1 MESRRVRE
9 VAVRSQEVVAL
20 RLGISQAEVSRLERE
35 AFRKLRANP
44 EARLLLRYIS
54 QQNAQP
60 FTQAVE
66 PTILRKL
73 GTAPGDA
80 SFLSISGFAPNL

>member
-1 MESRRVRE
+1 METRRVRE
-9 VAVRSQEVVAL
+9 VYVRSQEEVAQL
-20 RLGISQAEVSRLERE
+20 LGCSQGTVARLERR
-35 AFRKLRANP
+35 AFRKLRAHP
-44 EARLLLRYIS
+44 EAKILLRYIS

-60 FTQAVE
+60 FTPTVE

-80 SFLSISGFAPNL
+80 SFMTISGFSPNL

>member
-44 EARLLLRYIS
+44 EARILLRYIT

-60 FTQAVE
+60 FSPTVE

-73 GTAPGDA
+73 GAAPGDA
-80 SFLSISGFAPNL
+80 SFMTL